1 MKNNK
6 NEHRKRGIHTNKL
19 LLGVLL
25 LILLGS
31 LAYFVNRARHRPG
44 GTPVS
49 SQYSEEPEL
58 KAKSPRMRLLRA
70 GDTGIDFRNEIRETP
85 ENNVLKNI
93 YFYNGGGVAVADIN
107 NDSLP
112 DLYFINCS
120 GKNGL
125 YLNLGHMK
133 FRNITDGSGLE
144 APDGFET
151 SVTAADVNADGYLDF
166 YVCRAGPFPLDS
178 RRNRLYINNHDL
190 TFTEQAAAY
199 GIDDPSMST
208 GANFFDYDNDGDL
221 DLYVLNYPAS
231 FDYIS
236 KIEANTDPFTK
247 QFKPDLKPKSEYDSD
262 RLYRNDGPVQRPGS
276 SGGTAAIKFTDV
288 SKEAGIQNFAYG
300 LSVGVSDINRDGWP
314 DIYVGND
321 FIQPDLLYIN
331 NRNGTFTNQM
341 DRYFRHS
348 AQHTM
353 GAELSDFDN
362 DGLIDVL
369 TLDMLPVSNYRQKS
383 TTSTNSQSRYN
394 TLIQYG
400 YFEPV
405 VRNVLQRNNG
415 NGTFSDI
422 ACLAG
427 IYKTDWSWS
436 GLSMDLDNDGLK
448 DMAITN
454 GYRREFTDSDYMN
467 FTAPKLRGSTVNSF
481 DDVFKYIPTYK
492 VRNFVFR
499 NKGDWTFEDMSGKW
513 MDMPASWSNGAVWAD
528 LDRDGDLDWV
538 INNLEDEAFT
548 YENLSAGQPDA
559 NFLQLK
565 LVGNASN
572 PFAVGASVE
581 LDAGGQKQYEELTP
595 TRGIFSSVEHL
606 IHFGLGSKGKADRI
620 LVRWPDGKT
629 TLLTDVPANQ
639 RLTLKQSDANG
650 QKPPAVPSEKT
661 LFEETTAKA
670 GLNFVHVED
679 PFNDFDY
686 SFLQPW
692 KLSDLGPYMAAGDVN
707 GDGRDDVYIGNAFN
721 APGGLFLQTADGRFT
736 ITSKNVW
743 EADKAYEDAGSI
755 FFDADGDGD
764 LDLLVLNGGV
774 EADYKA
780 AGIDWKSRLY
790 RNDGKGNFSNSET
803 ALPAMRNPGS
813 RIALYDYDGD
823 GDQDLFIGGRVV
835 AGKYP
840 LTPGSY
846 VFRNE
851 GNGRF
856 TDVTSE
862 LGGDFIRCG
871 MVTDLVWANIDA
883 DPQPELIVAGEW
895 MPVSVFKMKNGKL
908 ENETTGFGLDQSN
921 GLWNKLVVS
930 DLDNDGDLDI
940 VTGNFG
946 FNSRLTASANQPLH
960 CYAKDFDQNGSIEPI
975 MTFFENGK
983 EYPLMRQDVVVK
995 QMPSLKKRF
1004 LYAKDY
1010 GKATVEDIFPRS
1022 ELNTALTLSAST
1034 LATCWWENQ
1043 NGRFVCHNLP
1053 IQAQVSPVNG
1063 ILVDDFNHDGHP
1075 DILLAGNKYG
1085 MEVETGRCDAGIGA
1099 LFLGDGKGGFA
1110 WADNRES
1117 GFYAGR
1123 EARDLALLRSAGG
1136 KRLVVVANNN
1146 DKPQVFQQ

>member
-1 MKNNK
+1 MKK
-6 NEHRKRGIHTNKL
+6 NSGDRRKPGMYARPLFWGAL
-19 LLGVLL
+19 LAALLG
-25 LILLGS
+25 G
-31 LAYFVNRARHRPG
+31 LAYFVSKTRQRAG
-44 GTPVS
+44 GLETAP
-49 SQYSEEPEL
+49 YSEEPALRAE
-58 KAKSPRMRLLRA
+58 SPRLRLLRA
-70 GDTGIDFRNEIRETP
+70 ADTGIDFRNEIRETP

-125 YLNLGHMK
+125 YLNQGHLK
-133 FRNITDGSGLE
+133 FKNITDGSGLE
-144 APDGFET
+144 SPDGFET

-166 YVCRAGPFPLDS
+166 YVCRAGPFPLDA

-190 TFTEQAAAY
+190 TFTERAAAW

-231 FDYIS
+231 FEYIS
-236 KIEANTDPFTK
+236 KIEANTDPFTG
-247 QFKPDLKPKSEYDSD
+247 QFKPDLKPKNEYDSD
-262 RLYRNDGPVQRPGS
+262 RLYRNDGG
-276 SGGTAAIKFTDV
+276 KFTDV
-288 SKEAGIQNFAYG
+288 SKQAGIQNFAYG
-300 LSVGVSDINRDGWP
+300 LSVGVSDFNRDGWP

-321 FIQPDLLYIN
+321 FIQPDILYIN

-341 DRYFRHS
+341 GRYFRHS

-362 DGLIDVL
+362 DGLVDVL

-405 VRNVLQRNNG
+405 VRNTLQRNNG

-436 GLSMDLDNDGLK
+436 GLSIDLDNDGLK
-448 DMAITN
+448 DLAITN

-467 FTAPKLRGSTVNSF
+467 FTAPKLRGATVSSF

-492 VRNFVFR
+492 IRNFVFR
-499 NKGDWTFEDMSGKW
+499 NKGDWTFEDVSGKW
-513 MDMPASWSNGAVWAD
+513 MDMPPSWSNGAVWAD

-538 INNLEDEAFT
+538 INNLEDVAFA
-548 YENLSAGQPDA
+548 YENLSAGQPGA
-559 NFLQLK
+559 NYLQFQLA
-565 LVGNASN
+565 GSANN

-581 LDAGGQKQYEELTP
+581 ISAGGQKQYEELTP

-606 IHFGLGSKGKADRI
+606 IHFGLGNAQKADRV
-620 LVRWPDGKT
+620 LVRWPGGKT
-629 TLLTDVPANQ
+629 TLLTDVLANQ
-639 RLTLKQSDANG
+639 RLLLKQSEANG
-650 QKPPAVPSEKT
+650 QEPLPPLAGKT
-661 LFEETTAKA
+661 LFEETTGRAN
-670 GLNFVHVED
+670 LLFVHTED
-679 PFNDFDY
+679 AFNDFDY
-686 SFLQPW
+686 AFLQPW

-707 GDGRDDVYIGNAFN
+707 SDGRDDVYIGNAFN
-721 APGGLFLQTADGRFT
+721 APAGLFLQTSDRRFALS
-736 ITSKNVW
+736 SKEVW
-743 EADKAYEDAGSI
+743 DADKIYEDAGSL

-764 LDLLVLNGGV
+764 QDLFVLNGGV

-790 RNDGKGNFSNSET
+790 FNDGKGRFSKSAAE
-803 ALPAMRNPGS
+803 LPAMRNPGS
-813 RIALYDYDGD
+813 RVAAYDYDGD
-823 GDQDLFIGGRVV
+823 GDEDLFIGGRVV

-840 LTPGSY
+840 LTPASY
-846 VFRNE
+846 VFQNE
-851 GNGRF
+851 GKGRF
-856 TDVTSE
+856 TDATE
-862 LGGDFIRCG
+862 KAGGDFTRCG
-871 MVTDLVWANIDA
+871 MVTDLVWANIDS
-883 DPQPELIVAGEW
+883 DPQPELIAAGEW

-908 ENETTGFGLDQSN
+908 ENETAHFGLEQS
-921 GLWNKLVVS
+921 GGFWNRLAVG
-930 DLDNDGDLDI
+930 DLDHDGDLDI
-940 VTGNFG
+940 ISGNFG
-946 FNSRLTASANQPLH
+946 FNSRLTASAAQPLH
-960 CYAKDFDQNGSIEPI
+960 CYAKDFDQNGSVEPI

-995 QMPSLKKRF
+995 QMPPLKKRF

-1022 ELNTALTLSAST
+1022 ELNSALALTVQT

-1043 NGRFVCHNLP
+1043 NGRFVCHPLP
-1053 IQAQVSPVNG
+1053 VQAQVSPVNG
-1063 ILVDDFNHDGHP
+1063 ILVGDFNGDGNP

-1085 MEVETGRCDAGIGA
+1085 IEVETGRCDAGVGA
-1099 LFLGDGKGGFA
+1099 LFTGDGKGRFSWLNNLQNGF
-1110 WADNRES
+1110 WAE
-1117 GFYAGR
+1117 R
-1123 EARDLALLRSAGG
+1123 EARDLVLLQSGNG
-1136 KRLVVVANNN
+1136 KRLVIVANNN
-1146 DKPQVFQQ
+1146 DRAQVFEQ

>member
-1 MKNNK
+1 MKK
-6 NEHRKRGIHTNKL
+6 NSGDHRKPGIYARPL
-19 LLGVLL
+19 FWGVLAAALLG
-25 LILLGS
+25 G
-31 LAYFVNRARHRPG
+31 LAYFVNKARQRAG
-44 GTPVS
+44 GPETAP
-49 SQYSEEPEL
+49 YSEEPTLRAE
-58 KAKSPRMRLLRA
+58 SPRMRLLRA
-70 GDTGIDFRNEIRETP
+70 ADTGIDFRNEIRETP

-112 DLYFINCS
+112 DLYFVNCS

-125 YLNLGHMK
+125 YLNQGHLK
-133 FRNITDGSGLE
+133 FKNITDGSGLE
-144 APDGFET
+144 SPDGFET

-166 YVCRAGPFPLDS
+166 YVCRAGPFPLDA

-190 TFTEQAAAY
+190 TFTEQAAAC

-231 FDYIS
+231 FEYIS
-236 KIEANTDPFTK
+236 KIEANTDPFTG
-247 QFKPDLKPKSEYDSD
+247 QFKPDLKPKNEYDSD
-262 RLYRNDGPVQRPGS
+262 RLYRNDGG
-276 SGGTAAIKFTDV
+276 KFTDV
-288 SKEAGIQNFAYG
+288 SKQAGIQNFAYG
-300 LSVGVSDINRDGWP
+300 LSVGVSDFNRDGWP

-321 FIQPDLLYIN
+321 FIQPDILYIN
-331 NRNGTFTNQM
+331 NRNGTFTNRM
-341 DRYFRHS
+341 ERYFRHS

-362 DGLIDVL
+362 DGLVDVL

-436 GLSMDLDNDGLK
+436 GLSIDLDNDGLK
-448 DMAITN
+448 DLAITN

-467 FTAPKLRGSTVNSF
+467 FTAPKLRGATVSSF

-492 VRNFVFR
+492 IRNFVFR
-499 NKGDWTFEDMSGKW
+499 NKGDWTFEDVTGKW
-513 MDMPASWSNGAVWAD
+513 MDMPPSWSNGAVWAD

-538 INNLEDEAFT
+538 INNLEDEAFA
-548 YENLSAGQPDA
+548 YENLSAGQPGA
-559 NFLQLK
+559 NYLQLK
-565 LVGNASN
+565 LTGSANN
-572 PFAVGASVE
+572 PFAVGAGVE
-581 LDAGGQKQYEELTP
+581 ISAGGQKQYEELTP

-606 IHFGLGSKGKADRI
+606 IHFGLGNAQKADRI
-620 LVRWPDGKT
+620 LVRWPGGKT

-639 RLTLKQSDANG
+639 RLTLKQSEANG
-650 QKPPAVPSEKT
+650 QEPLPALPGKT
-661 LFEETTAKA
+661 LFEETTGRAN
-670 GLNFVHVED
+670 LHFVHTED
-679 PFNDFDY
+679 AFNDFDY
-686 SFLQPW
+686 AFLQPW

-721 APGGLFLQTADGRFT
+721 AAGGLFLQTPDGRFSLA
-736 ITSKNVW
+736 SKEVW
-743 EADKAYEDAGSI
+743 EADKIYEDAGSL

-764 LDLLVLNGGV
+764 LDLFVLNGGM

-790 RNDGKGNFSNSET
+790 LNDGKGNFSKS
-803 ALPAMRNPGS
+803 ADGLPVMRNPGG
-813 RIALYDYDGD
+813 RIAAYDYDGD
-823 GDQDLFIGGRVV
+823 GDQDLFIGGRAV

-840 LTPGSY
+840 LTPASY
-846 VFRNE
+846 VFQND
-851 GNGRF
+851 GKGRF
-856 TDVTSE
+856 TDATE
-862 LGGDFIRCG
+862 KAGGDFTRCG
-871 MVTDLVWANIDA
+871 MVTDLVWANIDS
-883 DPQPELIVAGEW
+883 DPQPELIAAGEW
-895 MPVSVFKMKNGKL
+895 MPVSVFKLKNGKL
-908 ENETTGFGLDQSN
+908 ENETADFGLDQS
-921 GLWNKLVVS
+921 GGFWNRLAIG
-930 DLDNDGDLDI
+930 DPDQDGDLDI
-940 VTGNFG
+940 VAGNFG
-946 FNSRLTASANQPLH
+946 FNSRLTASAAQPLH
-960 CYAKDFDQNGSIEPI
+960 CYAKDFDQNGSVEPI

-1010 GKATVEDIFPRS
+1010 GKATVEDIFPRP
-1022 ELNTALTLSAST
+1022 ELNSALALCVQT

-1043 NGRFVCHNLP
+1043 NGRFVCHPLP
-1053 IQAQVSPVNG
+1053 VQAQASPVNG
-1063 ILVDDFNHDGHP
+1063 ILVEDFNGDGHP

-1085 MEVETGRCDAGIGA
+1085 IEVETGRCDAGIGA
-1099 LFLGDGKGGFA
+1099 LFLGDGRGGFS
-1110 WADNRES
+1110 WLNNLQS
-1117 GFYAGR
+1117 GFWAER
-1123 EARDLALLRSAGG
+1123 EARDLALLRGAGG
-1136 KRLVVVANNN
+1136 RRLVIVANNN
-1146 DKPQVFQQ
+1146 DKAQVFQQ